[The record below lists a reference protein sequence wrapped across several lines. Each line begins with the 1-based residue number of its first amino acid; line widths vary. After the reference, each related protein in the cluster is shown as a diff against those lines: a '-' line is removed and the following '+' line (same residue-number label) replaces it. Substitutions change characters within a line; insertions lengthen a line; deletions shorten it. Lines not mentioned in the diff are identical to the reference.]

1 MRKAA
6 LSGILVHQLV
16 HMSAYFFTSIS
27 NGMMIK
33 QGSIFS
39 GNYLIMKS
47 SNSFFLLIN
56 EIHLS
61 FLIMLSVLTLL

>member
-1 MRKAA
+1 
-6 LSGILVHQLV
+6 
-16 HMSAYFFTSIS
+16 
-27 NGMMIK
+27 MMIK